1 MMHYAQVLVDER
13 VISNKV
19 DFFLERAFWEKH
31 LRSHY
36 SREFASLMDP
46 VIEEIDEKSAA
57 LDELSA
63 LQDVQDNAADQATK
77 DAWQAKHDEVVDRL
91 ASLLGKTRDEI
102 LVDGSMQSVFYN
114 DEMKLLGAERARE
127 ERLNLQTLTRS
138 VLEKVGATHG
148 AQV

>member
-1 MMHYAQVLVDER
+1 
-13 VISNKV
+13 
-19 DFFLERAFWEKH
+19 
-31 LRSHY
+31 
-36 SREFASLMDP
+36 MDP
-46 VIEEIDEKSAA
+46 VIKEIDEKSAA

-63 LQDVQDNAADQATK
+63 LQDVQDNAADQAAK

-91 ASLLGKTRDEI
+91 VSLLGKTRDEI